1 VGGRIAE
8 AGRVAE
14 SGRVGEAGRVVEA
27 GRARASE
34 PTPMVGASA
43 GVDEQPGAGLSD
55 AERRVAA
62 LAAQGQTNR
71 EISRRLF
78 ITVSTVEQHLTRVYR
93 KLGVARR
100 LDLPPWLEEEI
111 AG

>member
-1 VGGRIAE
+1 MSTRPTLPGG
-8 AGRVAE
+8 
-14 SGRVGEAGRVVEA
+14 SSLS
-27 GRARASE
+27 ARRPMSARTGMSAAS
-34 PTPMVGASA
+34 VGA
-43 GVDEQPGAGLSD
+43 DEHTAVELSD

-78 ITVSTVEQHLTRVYR
+78 VTVSTVEQHLTRVYR

-100 LDLPPWLEEEI
+100 MDLPPWLEEEI